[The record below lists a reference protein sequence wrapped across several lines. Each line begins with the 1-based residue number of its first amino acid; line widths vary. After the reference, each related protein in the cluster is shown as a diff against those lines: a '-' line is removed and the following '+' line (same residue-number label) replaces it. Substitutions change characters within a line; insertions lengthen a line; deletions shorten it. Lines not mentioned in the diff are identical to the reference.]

1 MTIAWCVPWP
11 LSLSHAEPVSTR
23 PLWRGKRI
31 TPTGIKAWLCNRGL
45 HWSCFCA
52 LVSGSSYSTQIVQSA
67 GDGKVYV
74 FCSEYPSK
82 CHFYLNLSEIYIT
95 ATLESH
101 YSHLFTLGKPVYN
114 LLHRAELIMPLPPLL
129 ATFLLHHP
137 DVVATGPYF
146 QGHCGEHVS
155 KYLLIQQKSG
165 SKTIVRKMIC
175 SEALLGGMSILFI
188 LLIIYVNGLKQELHR
203 LRD

>member
-1 MTIAWCVPWP
+1 MSSIFCLRGHPKFLDHGTKCFGVVLHVLSPSGIMSTFLFMSNLSHPKGPFDDCINFQKQSKDLMVFSPTAGQYVTIAWCAFVE
-11 LSLSHAEPVSTR
+11 S
-23 PLWRGKRI
+23 KRI

-52 LVSGSSYSTQIVQSA
+52 LVSGSLHLTQIVQSA

-101 YSHLFTLGKPVYN
+101 YSHLFTL
-114 LLHRAELIMPLPPLL
+114 
-129 ATFLLHHP
+129 
-137 DVVATGPYF
+137 ATGPYF
-146 QGHCGEHVS
+146 QGYCGEHVS
-155 KYLLIQQKSG
+155 EYPLIQQ
-165 SKTIVRKMIC
+165 
-175 SEALLGGMSILFI
+175 
-188 LLIIYVNGLKQELHR
+188 
-203 LRD
+203 